1 MSLTTKGDFMQ
12 KTAPWQML
20 LAACLF
26 APQVVAGPAVTTRI
40 ISGGVNIHATAVVA
54 ADAQTLWSTLTDY
67 NGLPNFVPGMTLSR
81 VVSAPGAHP
90 KLVEQK
96 RDGGVLSLVLPDHV
110 VLAMDEQPY
119 GRIGFRSVSGWTAQV
134 SGEWQLAGEGPMRL
148 TYRARIV
155 PVLPP
160 PPLITE
166 RYVEDEVR
174 LRMDALVREAERR
187 MRSRRAD
194 KAGGV

>member
-1 MSLTTKGDFMQ
+1 
-12 KTAPWQML
+12 ML
-20 LAACLF
+20 AVACMF
-26 APQVVAGPAVTTRI
+26 APPAIAGTSVVTRI
-40 ISGGVNIHATAVVA
+40 IAGGVNIHATAIVE

-67 NGLPNFVPGMTLSR
+67 NELPKFVPGMTLSR
-81 VVSAPGAHP
+81 VVSAPGASP

-110 VLAMDEQPY
+110 VMAMDEQPF
-119 GRIGFRSVSGWTAQV
+119 GRIGFRSVSGWTAKM
-134 SGEWQLAGEGPMRL
+134 SGEWLITGEGPLRL
-148 TYRARIV
+148 TYRNRIV

-174 LRMDALVREAERR
+174 MRMDALVREAERR
-187 MRSRRAD
+187 MRVRRPGKD
-194 KAGGV
+194 GGV